1 MTTRSRQ
8 KLRTRRALLTAARQV
23 LEEGRTP
30 TLADAAER
38 ALVSRATAYRYF
50 SSQEALLEE
59 LQLDLDVPDEEVL
72 FGSEAPPA
80 SAEER
85 VSLVRREL
93 YDFVIRNELQ
103 YRVFLRNWLDHW
115 LKRPAGDEVE
125 TRGAR
130 REGLID
136 RALEPVAGQLGP
148 PVLARLKIA
157 LGVMVGVESMIVL
170 KDIYGLE
177 REQAEEIMDWAVR
190 TLVAAALDSGGE

>member
-8 KLRTRRALLTAARQV
+8 KLRTRRALLTAARQI
-23 LEEGRTP
+23 LDEGRTP

-38 ALVSRATAYRYF
+38 ALVSRATVYRYF

-59 LQLDLDVPDEEVL
+59 LQLDLDFPDEDVL
-72 FGSEAPPA
+72 FGTESPPA
-80 SAEER
+80 SAADR

-103 YRVFLRNWLDHW
+103 YRVFLRNWLDHR

-130 REGLID
+130 RECLLD
-136 RALEPVAGQLGP
+136 RALEPFEVTLGP
-148 PVLARLKIA
+148 STFTRLKIA

-190 TLVAAALDSGGE
+190 TLVTAALDSGD